1 MLHLA
6 KVQNNTVSGKIELQ
20 LLARQEADGKWSLGN
35 KKAVVLSEE
44 SLTKGPVIGEGN
56 LVLVDLDE
64 DGIIISTEEAQDW
77 VLGLVNQFLSN
88 NTNSSGS
95 MEEEKVKIEQ
105 WRQEL
110 TLKNQD
116 LTRRLLEIETREEQM
131 QELEESFKREK
142 EELESK
148 YQED

>member
-6 KVQNNTVSGKIELQ
+6 KVQKNTVSGKMELQ
-20 LLARQEADGKWSLGN
+20 ILAYQEADGKWSLGN
-35 KKAVVLSEE
+35 DKVVTLSEASITE
-44 SLTKGPVIGEGN
+44 VAVMSEVN

-64 DGIIISTEEAQDW
+64 DYSIISAEEAQGWILD
-77 VLGLVNQFLSN
+77 LVNQCFNN
-88 NTNSSGS
+88 NTDSSEW
-95 MEEEKVKIEQ
+95 MEEEKIKIEE

-148 YQED
+148 YPED

>member
-1 MLHLA
+1 MQ
-6 KVQNNTVSGKIELQ
+6 KNTISGKMELQ
-20 LLARQEADGKWSLGN
+20 ILARQEADGKWSLGDE
-35 KKAVVLSEE
+35 KPVSLLEE
-44 SLTKGPVIGEGN
+44 SLTEGPMIGEGN
-56 LVLVDLDE
+56 LVLVDLKE
-64 DGIIISTEEAQDW
+64 DGTIISAEEAQDW
-77 VLGLVNQFLSN
+77 VLGLVNQFLGN
-88 NTNSSGS
+88 NTASSGS
-95 MEEEKVKIEQ
+95 MEAEKTKIEE

-148 YQED
+148 YLDDE

>member
-6 KVQNNTVSGKIELQ
+6 KVQKNTVSGNMELQ
-20 LLARQEADGKWSLGN
+20 ILAYQEADGKWLLGN
-35 KKAVVLSEE
+35 DKAVTLSEE
-44 SLTKGPVIGEGN
+44 YITKEAVISEGN
-56 LVLVDLDE
+56 LVLVDLNE
-64 DGIIISTEEAQDW
+64 DNSIVSSEEAQDW
-77 VLGLVNQFLSN
+77 VVGLVNQFLSK
-88 NTNSSGS
+88 NTDSPRW
-95 MEEEKVKIEQ
+95 MEEEKIKIEE

-148 YQED
+148 YPED